1 MNDLVM
7 TLEIGN
13 IPRLTTEM
21 HCCQKVLVALQVGVE
36 HGVIKY

>member
-36 HGVIKY
+36 INMV